1 MKLWGKDKTHPRRE
15 IFQSHVGEKEDPS
28 EREKSFFRKREIS
41 FFARAQKR
49 GRKVQHRNQGAEP
62 YCTDCIAGPYK
73 STAAINSGRSVAQK
87 SRFVLAS

>member
-1 MKLWGKDKTHPRRE
+1 MRE
-15 IFQSHVGEKEDPS
+15 RSHFSEKERS
-28 EREKSFFRKREIS
+28 V

-62 YCTDCIAGPYK
+62 YCTDCTAGPYR